1 MDAKVRNRLERLEAF
16 ADLIKEHVSVL
27 KKELEGSGVSTGSV
41 RKGLL
46 SEKEKAKIL
55 ARRQKSRMRKASR

>member
-1 MDAKVRNRLERLEAF
+1 MNTNKILDRLNQIEAF

-27 KKELEGSGVSTGSV
+27 KKELEKDSAPKDSG
-41 RKGLL
+41 RKGSL

-55 ARRQKSRMRKASR
+55 ARRQKSRMKK